1 VLNTV
6 FKDTE
11 DLTQMQKRKDST

>member
-11 DLTQMQKRKDST
+11 DLTQMQKRKDTT